1 MATAT
6 HPGHVALHPRRRR
19 HSKQHRIETVLLRL
33 GEDWQGGP
41 TALARIAAQQLGEA
55 VTKQEARLVLV
66 QSKLPPQAPPPKPP
80 EVGQFRQ
87 SLGLLWRH
95 PDQVLTLRLLIR
107 QSHRSLSYNCPR
119 LSTCR
124 R

>member
-1 MATAT
+1 MATAM

-41 TALARIAAQQLGEA
+41 TALARIAAEQLGEA

-95 PDQVLTLRLLIR
+95 PDQVRYCYSCAR
-107 QSHRSLSYNCPR
+107 RSI
-119 LSTCR
+119 
-124 R
+124 